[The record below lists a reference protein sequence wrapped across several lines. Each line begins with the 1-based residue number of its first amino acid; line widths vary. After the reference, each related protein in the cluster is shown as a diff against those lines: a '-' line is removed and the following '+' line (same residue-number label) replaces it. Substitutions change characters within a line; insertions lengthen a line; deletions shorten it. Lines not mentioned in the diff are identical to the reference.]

1 MLNDTPHL
9 WNRVKYLQK
18 TRKLWTQNNKL
29 CVKKLRM
36 VFSSECPTGHSSGL
50 QSGLGLPGLRHLPTL
65 HSTNA
70 IPQTHQGSSCL
81 EVAGSLVRLSC
92 SSPDVCVAHS
102 LATCK
107 ACSGGT
113 HAGGSF
119 LTIREL
125 TLAPPV
131 LCFIF
136 LHDTL
141 TIPPPCPHCCC
152 LDTKPSPPLL
162 WLHGL

>member
-36 VFSSECPTGHSSGL
+36 VFNSECPTDHSNGL

-70 IPQTHQGSSCL
+70 IPQTHQESSCL
-81 EVAGSLVRLSC
+81 EVTGSLERPSS

-102 LATCK
+102 LTTRK
-107 ACSGGT
+107 ACSDGPHT
-113 HAGGSF
+113 GGSS
-119 LTIREL
+119 LTIQEL
-125 TLAPPV
+125 TLVPPV

-136 LHDTL
+136 LHNT
-141 TIPPPCPHCCC
+141 PHHPTF
-152 LDTKPSPPLL
+152 LPLL
-162 WLHGL
+162 LLLFRH